1 MRKGKMEMRLSEIL
15 NGIEIISCEIDLN
28 TEITG
33 VECDSRLV
41 KEGGIFVAIRGYET
55 DGNRFIAS
63 AVENGAAVII
73 TDSEEYAGKS
83 RILVKDARR
92 ALALSAKNFYK
103 NPTRDM
109 KVIGVTGT
117 NGKTTVTYLI
127 KHCLELSGHKCGLIG
142 TNQNMIDDKILET
155 ERTTPESNALWKLF
169 AKMRDAGCEYVIME
183 VSSHSL
189 ELSRVFGIDFFVG
202 AFTNLTQDHLDFH
215 GNMENYKAAKAK
227 LFLQTQNAVINLDDA
242 AAETLISSAKCRVLT
257 YAAKKIGA
265 DYFAKNI
272 NLKPDSVSFE
282 FAGEETKQ
290 IELRIPGEFS
300 VYNAMC
306 AISVLLAT
314 GLSLSDIARSLITV
328 SGVKGRAEVVPT
340 DTDYTVMIDYAHSP
354 DGLENI
360 LSTVRKTTNGRVIVV
375 FGCGGDRD
383 KTKRPKMG
391 NIAASLADIVI
402 VTSDNPRTEEP
413 EKIIDDIIPGITEV
427 GKAYIRIA
435 DRREAIFHA
444 LSIAKARDIVLLA
457 GKGHETYQEINHV
470 KYHMDEREIVREYFS
485 GESK

>member
-1 MRKGKMEMRLSEIL
+1 MRLSEIL

-41 KEGGIFVAIRGYET
+41 KEGGLFVAIRGYET
-55 DGNRFIAS
+55 DGNKFIAS
-63 AVENGAAVII
+63 AVENGAAVVI
-73 TDSEEYAGKS
+73 TDNKKYATKS

-92 ALALSAKNFYK
+92 ALALAAKNFYD

-127 KHCLELSGHKCGLIG
+127 KHCLELSGCKCGLIG
-142 TNQNMIDDKILET
+142 TNQNMIGDEILET

-169 AKMRDAGCEYVIME
+169 AKMRDAGCKYVIME

-227 LFLQTQNAVINLDDA
+227 LFLQTQNAVINFDDA
-242 AAETLISSAKCRVLT
+242 ASETLVAAAKCNVLT
-257 YAAKKIGA
+257 YSAKNSSA
-265 DYFAKNI
+265 DYVAKSVK
-272 NLKPDSVSFE
+272 LKPSSVSFAFVGIE
-282 FAGEETKQ
+282 KIER
-290 IELRIPGEFS
+290 IELGIPGEFS

-306 AISVLLAT
+306 AISVLLVA
-314 GLSLSDIARSLITV
+314 GLSLSDIARSLLTV

-360 LSTVRKTTNGRVIVV
+360 LSTVRKTTSGRVIVV

-383 KTKRPKMG
+383 RTKRPKMG
-391 NIAASLADIVI
+391 KVAASLADVVV

-413 EKIIDDIIPGITEV
+413 EKIIDDIIPGITET
-427 GKAYIRIA
+427 GKKYIRIA
-435 DRREAIFHA
+435 DRREAVFHA
-444 LSIAKARDIVLLA
+444 LSIAKAEDIVLLA

-470 KYHMDEREIVREYFS
+470 KHHMDEREIVREYFS
-485 GESK
+485 GERK